1 MFFIFKKHSV
11 HVKHLR
17 EHAKYKPRLRFLSP
31 GGEGRQPRQ
40 AHKQLRRGSLPAA
53 ALGGTEER
61 LPLQP
66 RLRERAWEPAAA
78 PQVVLDRPL
87 QWHTPSHRPGRMP
100 SRPGPSFTLHEQS
113 GWTGSG
119 TKHGLP
125 HSSPP
130 PRPGS
135 RMEATAPTS
144 PEARTVH
151 TLSTWPCPSHPGR
164 QL

>member
-1 MFFIFKKHSV
+1 M
-11 HVKHLR
+11 KHLR

-31 GGEGRQPRQ
+31 GRGGEAATPGAQ
-40 AHKQLRRGSLPAA
+40 A
-53 ALGGTEER
+53 ALGRGLFLQR
-61 LPLQP
+61 LWGGRRRGCPLQP
-66 RLRERAWEPAAA
+66 HLRERACEPAAA

-87 QWHTPSHRPGRMP
+87 QCRTPSHRPGRMP
-100 SRPGPSFTLHEQS
+100 SHPGPSFTLHEQS

-119 TKHGLP
+119 TKHRLP
-125 HSSPP
+125 CSSPP

-144 PEARTVH
+144 PEARTLH
-151 TLSTWPCPSHPGR
+151 TLSTWPFPSHPGR